1 MTVAAASNGKKHF
14 KAVVYV
20 SFKDGVLDPQ
30 GSTIKRALGTL
41 GYNGIADVRAGKF
54 FEIALLAKDER
65 AAQTEIEEICR
76 KLLANPVIEKYRYEV
91 RS

>member
-1 MTVAAASNGKKHF
+1 MAVSANDKKHF

-30 GSTIKRALGTL
+30 GSTLKRALGTL

-54 FEIALLAKDER
+54 FEIALAAKDER
-65 AAQTEIEEICR
+65 SARTEIEEICR

-91 RS
+91 SS

>member
-1 MTVAAASNGKKHF
+1 MAGSSNDKKHF

-30 GSTIKRALGTL
+30 GSTIQRALGTL

-54 FEIALLAKDER
+54 FEIALAAHDER
-65 AAQTEIEEICR
+65 AARTEIEAICQ